1 MLKLMHFVGKTFLKK
16 SCYKEIMDFLQLWT
30 GWELGTLAGQIG
42 HLTGPKTYDVEK
54 KLNAWVTILSLRLC
68 TIYPRLSIV
77 LSSKSTNVYILG
89 PAQ

>member
-42 HLTGPKTYDVEK
+42 HLTGPQTYDVEK
-54 KLNAWVTILSLRLC
+54 KT
-68 TIYPRLSIV
+68 
-77 LSSKSTNVYILG
+77 
-89 PAQ
+89 